1 MNFAYQFFEALTI
14 VSLDWREGHLDNLM
28 NDSWEVGAF
37 KCPLKAG
44 HLVEDT
50 AKSPDVTLIIVR
62 FTFTLYV
69 KKKICISFTYMLCNG
84 YGLRLDLYAYNFR

>member
-14 VSLDWREGHLDNLM
+14 VSLDWCEGHLDNLM

-69 KKKICISFTYMLCNG
+69 KKNMHL
-84 YGLRLDLYAYNFR
+84 LYLHVMQWVWS